1 MAEDAESPLGGPL
14 ELPGGES
21 NTGHSPHKSSMPRYF
36 SKKIVVIVAIVL
48 IIGGLGYAG
57 LKSTSKDNQS
67 GNKSS
72 TSKNGSD
79 KSNIVN
85 DIASISTTKK
95 FESGIL
101 GLELKYPD
109 NWTVTET
116 TDNGL
121 RVESP
126 EFSYQTIDKGKVT
139 GYFRIYIRKGAR
151 ASDGKYIGRGVAIQP
166 SEKIVYS
173 QPTSSQRK
181 ETNMTLFGLDT
192 TDHFAYL
199 LLAGNFELNKGE
211 TLGPNYGK
219 ETEAYIVGGGYS
231 TKTLTDDLATNKV
244 PMDGLT
250 QKNSYKQAVEIIKS
264 LKFQ

>member
-1 MAEDAESPLGGPL
+1 MSEDTESPLGGPL

-21 NTGHSPHKSSMPRYF
+21 NTGHSPHKSSLPRYF
-36 SKKIVVIVAIVL
+36 SKKIVVIIILVL
-48 IIGGLGYAG
+48 VIGGLGYAG
-57 LKSTSKDNQS
+57 LKSKSNNDQS
-67 GNKSS
+67 GNNSS
-72 TSKNGSD
+72 KSKNDST
-79 KSNIVN
+79 KSVIN
-85 DIASISTTKK
+85 DIPNITTTKK

-121 RVESP
+121 RIESP
-126 EFSYQTIDKGKVT
+126 EFSYQTVDQGRVT
-139 GYFRIYIRKGAR
+139 GYFRVYIRKGAR
-151 ASDGKYIGRGVAIQP
+151 SSDGKYIGRGVAIQP

-192 TDHFAYL
+192 TDHFAFL
-199 LLAGNFELNKGE
+199 LLAGNFQLNKGE

-244 PMDGLT
+244 PIDGLT
-250 QKNSYKQAVEIIKS
+250 QSNSYKQAIEIIKS
-264 LKFQ
+264 LKFM